1 MAPPI
6 APADWPPDEKI
17 PPIHAALLR
26 IYGTPTWRPHH
37 PPLDELVL
45 TILSQHTSDV
55 NSFRAFKTLRAALPT
70 WEAVRDAPVAAVAA
84 AIQSGGLAQVKA
96 PRIQAVL
103 RRIWEERGSFD
114 LDFLRTAPLNEARAW
129 LTALPGVGPK
139 TAACVLLFSCG
150 RPALPVD
157 THVHRVA
164 RRLGLVP
171 DRVSAEGA
179 QLLLESMI
187 PPDDYYAFH
196 LNLIRHGR
204 EVCKAPRPRC
214 EVCVIRAW
222 CAYYAATTRQ
232 AIAVAPSPQEEL

>member
-1 MAPPI
+1 MLPPT
-6 APADWPPDEKI
+6 APADLPPEEKI

-26 IYGTPTWRPHH
+26 AYGTPTWRPHH
-37 PPLDELVL
+37 PPLDELIL

-55 NSFRAFKTLRAALPT
+55 NSIRAFKALRAAFPA

-114 LDFLRTAPLNEARAW
+114 LAFLQTTPLAAARAW
-129 LTALPGVGPK
+129 LTELPGVGPK

-157 THVHRVA
+157 THVHRVT

-171 DRVSAEGA
+171 DRISAEGA
-179 QLLLESMI
+179 QLLLESLV

-204 EVCKAPRPRC
+204 EVCKAPRPLCERC
-214 EVCVIRAW
+214 VVRSW
-222 CAYYAATTRQ
+222 CAYYAALETRGVG
-232 AIAVAPSPQEEL
+232 AAPSSLEDV

>member
-1 MAPPI
+1 MVSPT
-6 APADWPPDEKI
+6 APADLPPEEKI
-17 PPIHAALLR
+17 PPIQAALLR
-26 IYGTPTWRPHH
+26 AYGTPTWRPHH

-45 TILSQHTSDV
+45 TILSQHTSDI
-55 NSFRAFKTLRAALPT
+55 NSFRAFKMLRAALPT
-70 WEAVRDAPVAAVAA
+70 WEAVRDAPVAEVAE

-114 LDFLRTAPLNEARAW
+114 LAFLQAVPLAEARTW
-129 LTALPGVGPK
+129 LTNLPGVGPK

-150 RPALPVD
+150 RPAMPVD
-157 THVHRVA
+157 THVHRVS

-179 QLLLESMI
+179 QLLLEAMV

-196 LNLIRHGR
+196 LNVIRHGR
-204 EVCKAPRPRC
+204 EVCKAPRPHC
-214 EVCVIRAW
+214 EVCVVRAW
-222 CAYYAATTRQ
+222 CAYYAATGNGEV
-232 AIAVAPSPQEEL
+232 AAAPSPQEGL

>member
-1 MAPPI
+1 MVAPI
-6 APADWPPDEKI
+6 APADLPPEEKS

-26 IYGTPTWRPHH
+26 VYGTPTWRPHH

-55 NSFRAFKTLRAALPT
+55 NSVRAFTALRAAFPT

-114 LDFLRTAPLNEARAW
+114 LDFLRTEPLDQVRAW
-129 LTALPGVGPK
+129 LTGLPGVGPK

-179 QLLLESMI
+179 QLLLEAMV

-222 CAYYAATTRQ
+222 CAYYAATVRQ
-232 AIAVAPSPQEEL
+232 AVAATRSPQEEL

>member
-1 MAPPI
+1 MVAPI
-6 APADWPPDEKI
+6 APADLPPEEKI

-26 IYGTPTWRPHH
+26 VYGTPTWRPHH

-55 NSFRAFKTLRAALPT
+55 NSVRAFTTLRAAFPT

-114 LDFLRTAPLNEARAW
+114 LDFLRTEPLDQARAW
-129 LTALPGVGPK
+129 LTGLPGVGPK

-179 QLLLESMI
+179 QLLLEAMV

-222 CAYYAATTRQ
+222 CAYYAATVRQ
-232 AIAVAPSPQEEL
+232 AVAATPSPQEEL

>member
-1 MAPPI
+1 MVSPR
-6 APADWPPDEKI
+6 APADLPPEEKI
-17 PPIHAALLR
+17 APIQAALLR
-26 IYGTPTWRPHH
+26 AYGTPTWRSHH

-55 NSFRAFKTLRAALPT
+55 NSIRAFKALRAALPT

-114 LDFLRTAPLNEARAW
+114 LAFLQTVPLDQARTW

-157 THVHRVA
+157 THVHRVS

-179 QLLLESMI
+179 QRLLESLV

-214 EVCVIRAW
+214 EVCVLRTW
-222 CAYYAATTRQ
+222 CAYYAATNQQGGT
-232 AIAVAPSPQEEL
+232 ALPSPQEER

>member
-1 MAPPI
+1 MVAPI
-6 APADWPPDEKI
+6 APADLPPEEKI

-26 IYGTPTWRPHH
+26 VYGTPTWRPHH

-55 NSFRAFKTLRAALPT
+55 NSVRAFNALRAAFPT

-114 LDFLRTAPLNEARAW
+114 LDFLRTEPLDQARAW
-129 LTALPGVGPK
+129 LTGQPGVGPK

-179 QLLLESMI
+179 QLLLEAMV

-222 CAYYAATTRQ
+222 CAYYAATVRQ
-232 AIAVAPSPQEEL
+232 AVAATPSPQEEL

>member
-1 MAPPI
+1 MLPPI
-6 APADWPPDEKI
+6 APAELPPDEKI
-17 PPIHAALLR
+17 PLIHAALLR
-26 IYGTPTWRPHH
+26 VYGTPTWRPHH

-55 NSFRAFKTLRAALPT
+55 NSVRAFKTLRAALPT
-70 WEAVRDAPVAAVAA
+70 WEDVRDAPVAAVAA

-114 LDFLRTAPLNEARAW
+114 LDFLLTAPLDQARAW
-129 LTALPGVGPK
+129 LTGLPGVGPK

-179 QLLLESMI
+179 QHLLEAMV

-222 CAYYAATTRQ
+222 CAYYAATDRQ
-232 AIAVAPSPQEEL
+232 AIAAAPSPQEEL

>member
-1 MAPPI
+1 
-6 APADWPPDEKI
+6 
-17 PPIHAALLR
+17 
-26 IYGTPTWRPHH
+26 
-37 PPLDELVL
+37 
-45 TILSQHTSDV
+45 
-55 NSFRAFKTLRAALPT
+55 
-70 WEAVRDAPVAAVAA
+70 VAAVSA

-114 LDFLRTAPLNEARAW
+114 LDFLRTEPLDQARAW
-129 LTALPGVGPK
+129 LTGLPGVGPK

-179 QLLLESMI
+179 QLLLEAMV

-222 CAYYAATTRQ
+222 CAYYAATVRQ
-232 AIAVAPSPQEEL
+232 AVAATPSPQEEL